1 MNLTTVK
8 TIGST
13 LVLISALTACKGKSE
28 TEDTVATA
36 TPAAEMA
43 PAAAPEAMP
52 AVAPEAMPT
61 VDSEAV
67 PMAIPETADAI
78 WQEIDKHSAEL
89 KATIDSGSLSEVH
102 HHAFAI
108 RDLVAALPT
117 HSPTLPAKEQKKL
130 QGEVKFV
137 STLADRLDQ
146 SGDGNDK
153 AATQS
158 SYDQLVKVLGGITR
172 NK

>member
-13 LVLISALTACKGKSE
+13 LVLISALTACKGKSD
-28 TEDTVATA
+28 TDDTVATA
-36 TPAAEMA
+36 TPAAETA
-43 PAAAPEAMP
+43 PAAAPAAMP
-52 AVAPEAMPT
+52 AAEPEAAPI
-61 VDSEAV
+61 
-67 PMAIPETADAI
+67 AIPATADAI

-89 KATIDSGSLSEVH
+89 KATIDSGSLTEVH

-117 HSPTLPAKEQKKL
+117 HSPTLPAEEQTKL

-137 STLADRLDQ
+137 STLADRLDE

-158 SYDQLVKVLGGITR
+158 SYDQLVKVLSGITR
-172 NK
+172 TK

>member
-8 TIGST
+8 TIGSA
-13 LVLISALTACKGKSE
+13 LVLIGALSACKGK
-28 TEDTVATA
+28 TDADDAVATA
-36 TPAAEMA
+36 TPAAETA
-43 PAAAPEAMP
+43 PVAAAPEAMP
-52 AVAPEAMPT
+52 AAEPEA
-61 VDSEAV
+61 A
-67 PMAIPETADAI
+67 PMAIPATADAI

-89 KATIDSGSLSEVH
+89 KATIDSGALKEVH

-117 HSPTLPAKEQKKL
+117 HSPTLPAEDQTKL

-137 STLADRLDQ
+137 STLADRLDE

-153 AATQS
+153 AGSEAN
-158 SYDQLVKVLGGITR
+158 YDKLVTVLNGITR

>member
-13 LVLISALTACKGKSE
+13 LVLISALSACKGKPE
-28 TEDTVATA
+28 TTDTAAPA
-36 TPAAEMA
+36 TPATEAA
-43 PAAAPEAMP
+43 PAAAAAAPEAVP
-52 AVAPEAMPT
+52 AAEEA
-61 VDSEAV
+61 A
-67 PMAIPETADAI
+67 PMAIPATADAI

-89 KATIDSGSLSEVH
+89 KATIDSGALKEVH

-117 HSPTLPAKEQKKL
+117 HSPTLPAADQSKL

-146 SGDGNDK
+146 SGDANDK
-153 AATQS
+153 AATQA
-158 SYDQLVKVLGGITR
+158 SYEQLTKVLSGITR